1 MQVEDQDELVVMQMI
16 DVNSSLPAD
25 SPQRGKNMR
34 ILEAN
39 DALRQDANRTS
50 DIPDKNSK
58 KDVSNLLMKRP
69 KKFDVRKKLQFQ
81 NGVMVPSSKT
91 EKEAVKLGRQI
102 AKDIDKVNMVAG
114 LDH

>member
-1 MQVEDQDELVVMQMI
+1 
-16 DVNSSLPAD
+16 
-25 SPQRGKNMR
+25 
-34 ILEAN
+34 
-39 DALRQDANRTS
+39 
-50 DIPDKNSK
+50 
-58 KDVSNLLMKRP
+58 MKRP